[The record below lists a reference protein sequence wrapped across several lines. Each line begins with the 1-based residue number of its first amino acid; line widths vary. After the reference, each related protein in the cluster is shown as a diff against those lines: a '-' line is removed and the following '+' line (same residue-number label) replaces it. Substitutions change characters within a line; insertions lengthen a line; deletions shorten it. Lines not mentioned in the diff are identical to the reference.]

1 MATAK
6 QGSSVSHRPRTL
18 TYVVESEQLSD
29 AVRGLARFGVGAQL
43 TARIASLEWEL
54 RGLDRRGVARPL
66 ELAHADREVLK
77 GALLVK
83 DVSRQV
89 DVIIHALGILQALPA
104 LLEDGEV
111 IESMSLGAGNTGRLH
126 DLETDRRVAEFK
138 FIAWQGGPESI
149 RQNGLF
155 IDVFRLAEFDTTKRR
170 QMFVVGTQHPLKF
183 LTGGRAIKSV
193 LSRSS
198 KAAED
203 FAALHGERFVRV
215 RDYWATVRDRVEL
228 VDVTTY
234 VPQLAALPPDP
245 VDSPAV

>member
-1 MATAK
+1 M
-6 QGSSVSHRPRTL
+6 VD
-18 TYVVESEQLSD
+18 SEQLSG
-29 AVRGLARFGVGAQL
+29 ALRSLARFGVGPRL
-43 TARIASLEWEL
+43 TERIASLEWGL
-54 RGLDRRGVARPL
+54 RGLDRDSIGRPL
-66 ELAHADREVLK
+66 ELAHVDREVLA

-111 IESMSLGAGNTGRLH
+111 VESMSLGAGNTGRAH
-126 DLETDRRVAEFK
+126 DLETDRRIAEFK

-155 IDVFRLAEFDTTKRR
+155 IDVFRLAEADTTKRR
-170 QMFVVGTQHPLKF
+170 QMFVVGTHLPLKF
-183 LTGGRAIKSV
+183 LNGGRAIKSV

-203 FAALHGERFVRV
+203 FAALHGEGFVRV
-215 RDYWATVRDRVEL
+215 RDYWARVRDRVEL
-228 VDVTTY
+228 VDVTSY
-234 VPQLAALPPDP
+234 VPALAGLPPDP
-245 VDSPAV
+245 VESTAF